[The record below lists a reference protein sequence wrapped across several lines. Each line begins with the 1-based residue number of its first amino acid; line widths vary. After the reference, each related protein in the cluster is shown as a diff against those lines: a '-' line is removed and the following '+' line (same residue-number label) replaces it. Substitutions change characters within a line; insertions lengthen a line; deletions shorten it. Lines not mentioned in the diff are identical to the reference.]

1 MAEGPVI
8 YILMHCMP
16 EAQVVQSKTSG
27 SRSSSRGYLTGKSGK
42 LGVEMIG
49 KPYGP
54 ASTRQVNDD
63 PFNYVGNDVENR
75 NGRRIGKASYMLMAG
90 KLQLHS
96 RLSGRLAKH
105 VYWLTW

>member
-8 YILMHCMP
+8 YILMHCIAET
-16 EAQVVQSKTSG
+16 EAVVTKSNG
-27 SRSSSRGYLTGKSGK
+27 SRSSNRGYLAGKSGK

-49 KPYGP
+49 KPYG
-54 ASTRQVNDD
+54 ASSRDVTDD
-63 PFNYVGNDVENR
+63 PFNYVGNNEENR
-75 NGRRIGKASYMLMAG
+75 NGRRIGRSSYMLMAG

-96 RLSGRLAKH
+96 RFSGKLAKH